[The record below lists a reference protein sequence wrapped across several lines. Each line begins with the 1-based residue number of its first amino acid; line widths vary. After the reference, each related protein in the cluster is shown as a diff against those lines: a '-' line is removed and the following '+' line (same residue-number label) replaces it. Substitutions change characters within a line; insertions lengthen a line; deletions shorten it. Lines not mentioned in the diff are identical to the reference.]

1 MSRPTLKAMN
11 SVLLPGLFV
20 VASLIGFQTTEAAA
34 QAQRLWS
41 IAAHFRYADGFE
53 FDYVI
58 QRGVP
63 ASDLGAALGECGA
76 SHWIGSVVRYYCYPV
91 AE

>member
-1 MSRPTLKAMN
+1 MLRPTLKAMK
-11 SVLLPGLFV
+11 SVVMPAVFV
-20 VASLIGFQTTEAAA
+20 VAALIGFQGTDVAA
-34 QAQRLWS
+34 QGQGLWS
-41 IAAHFRYADGFE
+41 IVAHFRYENGFE

-63 ASDLGAALGECGA
+63 ASGLGAALGECGA
-76 SHWIGSVVRYYCYPV
+76 THWIGSVVRYYCYPV